1 MRRERLF
8 AENYLSEYLED
19 IRKKAVASVARIPE
33 ETLAANSNEEIA
45 AQIAPNYRVEQVEL
59 DREAA
64 EFDTEEIQVDVSQDF
79 RRAILDPSR
88 PFYIKAT
95 RWILHVPFTGDRHIF
110 RYQPSQHFLSN
121 FFGTVKNGEL
131 LVSYDQADGDE
142 TDVQAEILGQLG
154 KIEQM
159 LAWARSDV
167 DGHNDNQLERDIINA
182 LVRRRGEIARDNAQR
197 SKITIPIRSK
207 AGPESR
213 PAATVQRRPA
223 RPARQDGTT
232 GLPSAKARATLAA
245 EYEHIIEVLR
255 TYGRQME
262 RSPKSFATS
271 ETGRRDAML
280 GALATHYKGQA
291 FAEAFNRRGKTD
303 ILLREEDENLFV
315 CECKI
320 WEGAQAFF
328 DAIDQLLGYAT
339 WHDTRLAIVVFVEQK
354 DLSRVLA
361 AAAKALSEHEAFA
374 ASRKSEHEAEFRCEL
389 KFPGDEAK
397 RLQLT
402 VLFVHLVG

>member
-1 MRRERLF
+1 MRTDALF
-8 AENYLSEYLED
+8 EENHLTEYLEHL
-19 IRKKAVASVARIPE
+19 RKQAVAAAEKIPE
-33 ETLAANSNEEIA
+33 AILAANPDEEIA
-45 AQIAPNYRVEQVEL
+45 ARIAGDYRVEMIEL

-64 EFDTEEIQVDVSQDF
+64 EFSTEEIQVDVSQDF

-88 PFYIKAT
+88 PFYIKGT
-95 RWILHVPFTGDRHIF
+95 RWILHVPFTGDRNIF
-110 RYQPSQHFLSN
+110 RYRPSHYFLSR
-121 FFGTVKNGEL
+121 FFGRVKDGEL
-131 LVSYDQADGDE
+131 LVSFDQPDGDE
-142 TDVQAEILGQLG
+142 RDVQAETLGQLDS
-154 KIEQM
+154 IEQV
-159 LAWARSDV
+159 LGNARSDV
-167 DGHNDNQLERDIINA
+167 ESHNNNQLEREIISA
-182 LVRRRGEIARDNAQR
+182 LGRRRAEIARDKEQR
-197 SKITIPIRSK
+197 SKITIPIRSDP
-207 AGPESR
+207 GPESR
-213 PAATVQRRPA
+213 PAATVQRRPE
-223 RPARQDGTT
+223 RPTRAATS

-320 WEGAQAFF
+320 WEGAQAFS

-361 AAAKALSEHEAFA
+361 AATKALSEHEAFGV
-374 ASRKSEHEAEFRCEL
+374 SRKSEHDAELRCEL
-389 KFPGDEAK
+389 KFPGDEAQ
-397 RLQLT
+397 RLQLA